1 MAAPQLLLRKP
12 NGTAAGQATNEVQ
25 NAPKTKPQPEGEKV
39 VVRRLPPLLTEE
51 EFFKILCDEW
61 KVGHGKVDWFS
72 YWPGKSSQH
81 PSRPSRPSRA
91 YLHVIK
97 KEDLLVLS
105 QAVQNGVWEDA
116 KESYNDPV
124 LILPP
129 TVELSIHK
137 KIPSDKKRLDNRQG
151 TIDQEPEFM
160 AFLESLAN
168 PDAHKNTDAAGEPN
182 AEESPAKPEKV
193 TTTPLVEYLKEKK
206 AQRAKEAALA
216 RSAKQHARQESQG
229 GKPKAA
235 TATITLEE
243 LKKRAREA
251 KGEKTD
257 KASERPRDN
266 VKILTKRGA
275 SSAAAEAAKAANTV
289 ASQIQENA
297 RSSSKTDTQTKA
309 AQNSSPSTTQST
321 PSGDTTS
328 ELPKNRRAGIAAAAR
343 ILQRDLGLSP
353 GNAHRKARQE
363 AAKAEAD
370 AKASAA
376 ASANASA
383 AREPASREKKE
394 KETAPRPS
402 SAERSATPANAAD
415 SSAAASPSASGRG
428 RGSASGRMRG
438 KRGRGGTTDEVAKL
452 KGADGSKE
460 TKATEAAAPQPP
472 IKPTM
477 ILKKRDSTQAAPPPA
492 PSAPSTPVVAQAPAT
507 LVSQNPTISKQP
519 SAEGRQRGR
528 GRGGEP
534 KEAAKPSGSTS
545 NTPSTP
551 APTGPTQAFIK
562 HAHATQGVTES
573 ALREALE
580 AFGAVKSMDVRKKGL
595 AYVNFADPEALKK
608 AVAASPMTI
617 ARASITILERKSD
630 TEKKEGAK
638 DKEKGTAAPETVAP
652 SAPAEKDKTT
662 ALEKEKEKEK
672 APEKEKEREKR
683 DDERRGG
690 RGRGRGRGRGDGG
703 GDKDKEKEK
712 GDKTEKGDT
721 RGGGNAKGDAAAGS
735 AKEAVPQ
742 GRSGSDRPVSA
753 PKAERRN
760 ADSAS
765 AAARPTSAQDKGEK
779 DNKENEKGEK
789 GEGEKKGENRRGR
802 RRGGRGR
809 GGGGDKD
816 KEKDKDSG
824 GGGEGRGEKKADGG
838 SGQAAPAS

>member
-1 MAAPQLLLRKP
+1 MMAAPQLLLRKP
-12 NGTAAGQATNEVQ
+12 NGTAAGQATHEAQ
-25 NAPKTKPQPEGEKV
+25 NAPKTKSQPEGEKV

-51 EFFKILCDEW
+51 EFFKIIGDEW

-97 KEDLLVLS
+97 KDDLLVLS
-105 QAVQNGVWEDA
+105 QVVQNGAWEDA

-168 PDAHKNTDAAGEPN
+168 PEAHKNTDAAGETN
-182 AEESPAKPEKV
+182 AEETPTKPEKV

-229 GKPKAA
+229 GKTKAA

-251 KGEKTD
+251 KGERAD

-266 VKILTKRGA
+266 VKILTKRGGA
-275 SSAAAEAAKAANTV
+275 SSATADAAKAANTV

-297 RSSSKTDTQTKA
+297 RSSSKNDAQTKA
-309 AQNSSPSTTQST
+309 AQSSSQSATHST
-321 PSGDTTS
+321 PSGDATS

-376 ASANASA
+376 ANAAASA
-383 AREPASREKKE
+383 SREAASREKKE
-394 KETAPRPS
+394 KETAPAPS
-402 SAERSATPANAAD
+402 NAERSATPANAAD
-415 SSAAASPSASGRG
+415 SSAAASPSGSGRG
-428 RGSASGRMRG
+428 RESASGRTRG
-438 KRGRGGTTDEVAKL
+438 RRGRGGTTEEGAKS
-452 KGADGSKE
+452 KGADGGKE
-460 TKATEAAAPQPP
+460 TRATEVAAPQPP

-477 ILKKRDSTQAAPPPA
+477 ILKKRDSTQAAPPSA
-492 PSAPSTPVVAQAPAT
+492 PSAPSTPIVAQAPAT
-507 LVSQNPTISKQP
+507 LAPQNSTTSKQP

-534 KEAAKPSGSTS
+534 KEAAKASGSTS
-545 NTPSTP
+545 NTPSALAP
-551 APTGPTQAFIK
+551 AGPTQAFIK
-562 HAHATQGVTES
+562 HAHPTQGVTDS

-580 AFGAVKSMDVRKKGL
+580 AFGPIKSMDVRKKGI
-595 AYVNFADPEALKK
+595 AYVDFANPESLKK
-608 AVAASPMTI
+608 AIAASPLPI
-617 ARASITILERKSD
+617 ARASVTILERKSD
-630 TEKKEGAK
+630 AEKKEGGK
-638 DKEKGTAAPETVAP
+638 DKEKETAVPEVVAASAPVEKEKAAAP
-652 SAPAEKDKTT
+652 
-662 ALEKEKEKEK
+662 EKEKEKEK

-683 DDERRGG
+683 EDGERRGG

-703 GDKDKEKEK
+703 GDKDKDKEK
-712 GDKTEKGDT
+712 GDKAEKGD
-721 RGGGNAKGDAAAGS
+721 RGGNAKGDTAAGG

-742 GRSGSDRPVSA
+742 GGTGSDRPVSA
-753 PKAERRN
+753 PKTERGN
-760 ADSAS
+760 AGSAS
-765 AAARPTSAQDKGEK
+765 ASARPASAQGKGEK
-779 DNKENEKGEK
+779 DSKDNEK

-816 KEKDKDSG
+816 KENNKDG
-824 GGGEGRGEKKADGG
+824 GGGRGEKKAEGGGGGG
-838 SGQAAPAS
+838 SQAAPAA

>member
-1 MAAPQLLLRKP
+1 MMAAPPQLLLRKP
-12 NGTAAGQATNEVQ
+12 NGTAAGQTTNDAQ

-51 EFFKILCDEW
+51 EFFTILGDEW
-61 KVGHGKVDWFS
+61 KMGHGKVDWFS
-72 YWPGKSSQH
+72 YWPGKSSHH

-91 YLHVIK
+91 YFHVIK
-97 KEDLLVLS
+97 KDDLLVLS

-168 PDAHKNTDAAGEPN
+168 PDAHKNTDSSGEPN
-182 AEESPAKPEKV
+182 AEETSAKPEKI

-229 GKPKAA
+229 GKTKTA

-257 KASERPRDN
+257 KVSQKLRDN

-275 SSAAAEAAKAANTV
+275 SSAAADAAKAANTI

-297 RSSSKTDTQTKA
+297 RSSSKADTQTKA
-309 AQNSSPSTTQST
+309 AQSSSQSTTQST
-321 PSGDTTS
+321 PSGDATP
-328 ELPKNRRAGIAAAAR
+328 EIPKSRRAGIAAAAR

-376 ASANASA
+376 ASASANAA
-383 AREPASREKKE
+383 AAQEIASREKKE
-394 KETAPRPS
+394 RETAPAPS
-402 SAERSATPANAAD
+402 SAERSSTPANAAD
-415 SSAAASPSASGRG
+415 SSVAASPSTSARE
-428 RGSASGRMRG
+428 RESASGRTRG
-438 KRGRGGTTDEVAKL
+438 RRGRGGTTEEGAKS
-452 KGADGSKE
+452 KGADGGRE
-460 TKATEAAAPQPP
+460 TKLAEVAAPQPP
-472 IKPTM
+472 VKPTM
-477 ILKKRDSTQAAPPPA
+477 ILKKRDSTQAAPPSA
-492 PSAPSTPVVAQAPAT
+492 PSAPSTPVVAQSPA
-507 LVSQNPTISKQP
+507 SQKPTTPKPSTEGKQR
-519 SAEGRQRGR
+519 GGR
-528 GRGGEP
+528 GRGGE
-534 KEAAKPSGSTS
+534 AKDNAQASSNVV

-562 HAHATQGVTES
+562 HAHQTQGVTES
-573 ALREALE
+573 ALRDAMQ
-580 AFGAVKSMDVRKKGL
+580 AFGPINSIDIRKKGL
-595 AYVNFADPEALKK
+595 AYVDFADPEALKK
-608 AVAASPMTI
+608 AIAASPVTI
-617 ARASITILERKSD
+617 ARASITILERKSETD
-630 TEKKEGAK
+630 KKEGGGR
-638 DKEKGTAAPETVAP
+638 DKEKETADPESATAAA
-652 SAPAEKDKTT
+652 SAPMEKEKPVP
-662 ALEKEKEKEK
+662 EKENVKEKEKEK
-672 APEKEKEREKR
+672 APEKDAAREKR
-683 DDERRGG
+683 DDERR
-690 RGRGRGRGRGDGG
+690 RGRGRGRGRDGGG
-703 GDKDKEKEK
+703 GDKEK
-712 GDKTEKGDT
+712 GEKGEKSDNA
-721 RGGGNAKGDAAAGS
+721 RGAAKGDV
-735 AKEAVPQ
+735 AKETVPQ
-742 GRSGSDRPVSA
+742 GGSGSDRPVSA
-753 PKAERRN
+753 PKAERGN
-760 ADSAS
+760 AGS
-765 AAARPTSAQDKGEK
+765 AAATRPTSAQDKGEK

-789 GEGEKKGENRRGR
+789 GDGDKNRRGR

-816 KEKDKDSG
+816 KERDKDG
-824 GGGEGRGEKKADGG
+824 GGGGRGEKKTEGGGG
-838 SGQAAPAS
+838 SAQAASAS

>member
-1 MAAPQLLLRKP
+1 MVAPQLLLRKP
-12 NGTAAGQATNEVQ
+12 NGTAAGQTTNDAQ
-25 NAPKTKPQPEGEKV
+25 HAPKTKPQPEGEKV

-51 EFFKILCDEW
+51 EFFKILGDEW
-61 KVGHGKVDWFS
+61 KMGHGKVDWFS

-91 YLHVIK
+91 YLHVIRK
-97 KEDLLVLS
+97 DDLLMLS
-105 QAVQNGVWEDA
+105 QAVQNVVWEDA

-182 AEESPAKPEKV
+182 ADETSTKPEKI

-229 GKPKAA
+229 GKTKTA

-251 KGEKTD
+251 KGDKTD
-257 KASERPRDN
+257 KASEKPRDN

-275 SSAAAEAAKAANTV
+275 SASNAAAEAAKAANTV
-289 ASQIQENA
+289 ASQIQDSA
-297 RSSSKTDTQTKA
+297 RPSSKADTQTKA
-309 AQNSSPSTTQST
+309 AQSSSQSTTQSA
-321 PSGDTTS
+321 PSGDAPS
-328 ELPKNRRAGIAAAAR
+328 ELPKSRRAGIAAAAR

-376 ASANASA
+376 ATTSANASA
-383 AREPASREKKE
+383 AKETASREKKE
-394 KETAPRPS
+394 KEAAPVPS
-402 SAERSATPANAAD
+402 SSERSSTPANAAD
-415 SSAAASPSASGRG
+415 SSAAASPSTSARG
-428 RGSASGRMRG
+428 RESASGRTRG
-438 KRGRGGTTDEVAKL
+438 RRGRGGTIEEGPKSR
-452 KGADGSKE
+452 GADGGKE
-460 TKATEAAAPQPP
+460 TKPAEVAAPQPP
-472 IKPTM
+472 LKPTM
-477 ILKKRDSTQAAPPPA
+477 ILKKRDSTQAAPPSA
-492 PSAPSTPVVAQAPAT
+492 PSAPSTPVVAQPPASSA
-507 LVSQNPTISKQP
+507 SQKPTTPKQP

-528 GRGGEP
+528 GRGGET
-534 KEAAKPSGSTS
+534 KENIQASNNAAT
-545 NTPSTP
+545 TPSTP

-562 HAHATQGVTES
+562 HAHQTQGVTES
-573 ALREALE
+573 ALREAMQ
-580 AFGAVKSMDVRKKGL
+580 AFGAINSIDMRKKGL
-595 AYVNFADPEALKK
+595 AYVDFTGPEALKK
-608 AVAASPMTI
+608 AIAASPVTI
-617 ARASITILERKSD
+617 ARASVTILERKSD
-630 TEKKEGAK
+630 TDKKEGGGK
-638 DKEKGTAAPETVAP
+638 DKDRETAATESATPSAPVEKEKAAPER
-652 SAPAEKDKTT
+652 EN
-662 ALEKEKEKEK
+662 EKEKEK
-672 APEKEKEREKR
+672 APEKEREREKR
-683 DDERRGG
+683 DDDRR
-690 RGRGRGRGRGDGG
+690 RGRGRGRGRDGGG
-703 GDKDKEKEK
+703 GDKDKEKGDKAEK
-712 GDKTEKGDT
+712 GDS
-721 RGGGNAKGDAAAGS
+721 RGGHAKGDATG
-735 AKEAVPQ
+735 AKETAPQ
-742 GRSGSDRPVSA
+742 EGSGSDRPVSA
-753 PKAERRN
+753 PKVERGN
-760 ADSAS
+760 ASSAP
-765 AAARPTSAQDKGEK
+765 ARPTSAQDKGEK
-779 DNKENEKGEK
+779 DKENDKGEK

-816 KEKDKDSG
+816 KEKEKDG
-824 GGGEGRGEKKADGG
+824 GGGGGAKRSEGGG